1 MTFQETCG
9 QCISD
14 KALISEFNRLTGNH
28 LGGPRSGIERMV
40 DSACGFDQDKE
51 AIPDFVRFVY
61 EFKRSNTGFCK
72 VCL

>member
-1 MTFQETCG
+1 MTFQETCS

-14 KALISEFNRLTGNH
+14 KALISEFNRLTGNR
-28 LGGPRSGIERMV
+28 LGEPRSGIERMV

-61 EFKRSNTGFCK
+61 EFIWLPLVEMGGDK
-72 VCL
+72 